1 MSMESTSRVWADD
14 NYAHIKPLPDPP
26 KRPDAMQQRRNI
38 VRADSILDDF
48 FSDSPDVLV
57 SGNGFLCV
65 EYRDGYDRLVPDCLV
80 AFGVDPAAIEFRNG
94 YVIGEVG
101 KPPEFV
107 LEVASGSTGRRD
119 VDVKRGIYAGFG
131 VTEYWRF
138 DRTGGEYHGAPLGAD
153 RLLDGV
159 YVPIELNYSPDGVTW
174 GHSPVLGL
182 DLCWDEGRLRFYDP
196 ATREY
201 LPELKEAKFQ
211 TRDAIFRA
219 DAAEAEALRLQEELR
234 RLGAE

>member
-1 MSMESTSRVWADD
+1 M
-14 NYAHIKPLPDPP
+14 
-26 KRPDAMQQRRNI
+26 
-38 VRADSILDDF
+38 
-48 FSDSPDVLV
+48 
-57 SGNGFLCV
+57 
-65 EYRDGYDRLVPDCLV
+65 
-80 AFGVDPAAIEFRNG
+80 
-94 YVIGEVG
+94 IGEVG

-182 DLCWDEGRLRFYDP
+182 DLCWDEGRLRFYEP
-196 ATREY
+196 AMREY